1 MVMVSEQALTFL
13 LTVLTGCLLGLV
25 YDLIRIFRRII
36 RHNNLALNMED
47 FLFFIICGFL
57 VFFILFND
65 NYGEIR
71 FFSLIGAT
79 LGTIIYFF
87 SLSCI
92 IIELGTKL
100 ILKLL
105 MFIKLIIS
113 IIVYPIKLILN
124 VVLFPF
130 KILYRFMRK
139 HTNKKLTKTRKWFK
153 IKGRGIKR
161 SIKVIFKKV

>member
-1 MVMVSEQALTFL
+1 MVSEQALTFI

-25 YDLIRIFRRII
+25 YDLIRIIRRII
-36 RHNNLALNMED
+36 RHNNIAMNMED
-47 FLFFIICGFL
+47 FLFFILCGFV
-57 VFFILFND
+57 VFLILFND

-87 SLSCI
+87 SLSSMI
-92 IIELGTKL
+92 VELGTRL

-105 MFIKLIIS
+105 MFLNLIINV
-113 IIVYPIKLILN
+113 ILYPIKLVLN
-124 VVLFPF
+124 VLLFPF
-130 KILYRFMRK
+130 KILYRFMRT
-139 HTNKKLTKTRKWFK
+139 HTNKKLTKTKKWFK
-153 IKGRGIKR
+153 IKGRGVKR